1 MNMKNVFKCCLLILL
16 IVILCTFVAGCGT
29 DVNQNIIS
37 SETEIELPW
46 EDGGKQPSEYS
57 WEEFNALT
65 GAQQIKFQNSFGSSD
80 AFEQWMF
87 AAQNGHEEI
96 PWENGGKQPVEYTW
110 DEFEALSGDLQIKF
124 QNSFKSDDDFEKW
137 MNEAKGIAK

>member
-1 MNMKNVFKCCLLILL
+1 MNNVFKRCIFVLLM
-16 IVILCTFVAGCGT
+16 IVACAFVFGCKENGE
-29 DVNQNIIS
+29 NNIS
-37 SETEIELPW
+37 SDETKIELPW
-46 EDGGKQPSEYS
+46 ENGGKQPSEYT
-57 WEEFNALT
+57 WEEFNDLT
-65 GAQQIKFQNSFGSSD
+65 GPQQIKFQNSFSSSD
-80 AFEQWMF
+80 EFEQWMF
-87 AAQNGHEEI
+87 DAQNGHEEI